1 MIIGS
6 VYTFLNDEFWVTGYN
21 YNHVAITAAFGELN
35 LISFFCVK
43 IDWGIENYDS
53 YILRLWEIKRLLNML
68 TVDFFEKQ
76 FTDRIEIPAVTCT
89 SSCGKCFALLSIL
102 FQKLFFKLATE

>member
-1 MIIGS
+1 MNFGS
-6 VYTFLNDEFWVTGYN
+6 QGITTTI
-21 YNHVAITAAFGELN
+21 VAITAAFGELN

-43 IDWGIENYDS
+43 RIDWGIENYDS
-53 YILRLWEIKRLLNML
+53 YILRLWEIKRVLNML